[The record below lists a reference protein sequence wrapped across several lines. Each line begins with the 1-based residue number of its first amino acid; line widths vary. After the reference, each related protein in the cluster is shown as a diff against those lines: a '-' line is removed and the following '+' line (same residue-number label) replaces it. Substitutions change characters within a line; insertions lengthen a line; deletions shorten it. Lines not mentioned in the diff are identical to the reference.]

1 MKVTINVQTG
11 KGKKSTTKD
20 IDKSV
25 DLIEKI
31 SEFVELKLKG
41 KMKEVKCYR
50 DGTSAVFEKWRNK
63 GNIFKRLWSS

>member
-1 MKVTINVQTG
+1 MVIVKRE
-11 KGKKSTTKD
+11 KGNKSTTKE

-41 KMKEVKCYR
+41 NNAGHK
-50 DGTSAVFEKWRNK
+50 
-63 GNIFKRLWSS
+63 

>member
-11 KGKKSTTKD
+11 KGNKSTTKEINKTVD
-20 IDKSV
+20 I
-25 DLIEKI
+25 IEKI

-50 DGTSAVFEKWRNK
+50 DGTSAVFEK
-63 GNIFKRLWSS
+63 

>member
-11 KGKKSTTKD
+11 KGNKSTTKD
-20 IDKSV
+20 VNKSV

-50 DGTSAVFEKWRNK
+50 DGTSVVFEK
-63 GNIFKRLWSS
+63 